1 MKTIIKSQFISGRE
15 KNIMVSMQLPLKK
28 LDLYLM
34 AEARGVQTKNK
45 KKLSHR
51 VINEAYLGMERFL
64 DC

>member
-1 MKTIIKSQFISGRE
+1 
-15 KNIMVSMQLPLKK
+15 
-28 LDLYLM
+28 M
-34 AEARGVQTKNK
+34 AEAREVQTKNK